1 MKIQTA
7 ELIDCKDSLA
17 EALLA
22 ETTYPWEA
30 LSKIGDYI
38 RSLFPKL
45 GDDFEEVA
53 PEVYV
58 HRDATVY
65 PSAFIKGPAIIDAG
79 TEVRHCAF
87 IRGNAL
93 IGKDCVVGN
102 STEIKN
108 SILVGNVEVPHYNYV
123 GDSILG
129 RFSHMGAGSITSNV
143 KADRKNVHFLMQGEW
158 RDTGLRKF
166 GAILGDHVEVG
177 CNAVLNPGTVI
188 GRNSRVYPLSMVR
201 GFVPEDSIYKKAAEI
216 VRLEPRD

>member
-108 SILVGNVEVPHYNYV
+108 SITIM
-123 GDSILG
+123 SAI
-129 RFSHMGAGSITSNV
+129 RFSAASAIWARARSRQTS
-143 KADRKNVHFLMQGEW
+143 KPIAKMS
-158 RDTGLRKF
+158 T
-166 GAILGDHVEVG
+166 
-177 CNAVLNPGTVI
+177 
-188 GRNSRVYPLSMVR
+188 S
-201 GFVPEDSIYKKAAEI
+201 
-216 VRLEPRD
+216 